1 MDGDLFDPKS
11 ISKRSWA
18 AYAASVVGFL
28 ATFQK
33 PEAAAC

>member
-1 MDGDLFDPKS
+1 MDIGPWDLEP
-11 ISKRSWA
+11 ISRGNWS
-18 AYAASVVGFL
+18 AYALAVIGLL